1 MNNDSQPFPSE
12 PDRPQPLAWEHDQSQ
27 LPAWDS
33 GQPLPPAWE
42 PDQALPPA
50 WEPDPARAQRIHR
63 SRRPLWIAGGA
74 AAAAIVLVG
83 AGVGATRS
91 TASSPTVAPATSTP
105 NGLGGQGLDDGGGR
119 VDLTPNAG
127 PLTGDG
133 SGGFSPQTTAASLTT
148 PATTRQQRGVVDINV
163 VLGYQ
168 DVQAAGTGIV
178 LTSTGEVL
186 TNNHVVDGATAI
198 TVTVVSTGRTYTA
211 SVVGYDVTGDIAVI
225 QLNGASG
232 LTTANTAARSTVAVG
247 AKVVGVGNA
256 GGAGGTPSAAAG
268 RVVAV
273 DQTITASDQG
283 GANAEQL
290 TGLIETDAAIAAG
303 DSGGPLYDSAG
314 AVVGMD
320 TAASSG
326 GQVQGYAIPIS
337 RALSIASAIEAGA
350 SSRTVHIG
358 TTAMLGVQVAGTSQT
373 VVEGVLAGSA
383 AARAGV
389 VTGDTITVV
398 AGRAVTTPTS
408 LSAIVGSLTSGQRVS
423 LHWTDQGG
431 TTHRATVTLTAG
443 PAL

>member
-1 MNNDSQPFPSE
+1 
-12 PDRPQPLAWEHDQSQ
+12 
-27 LPAWDS
+27 
-33 GQPLPPAWE
+33 
-42 PDQALPPA
+42 
-50 WEPDPARAQRIHR
+50 
-63 SRRPLWIAGGA
+63 
-74 AAAAIVLVG
+74 
-83 AGVGATRS
+83 
-91 TASSPTVAPATSTP
+91 
-105 NGLGGQGLDDGGGR
+105 
-119 VDLTPNAG
+119 
-127 PLTGDG
+127 LTGDG
-133 SGGFSPQTTAASLTT
+133 SGGFGSQTTAASLTT
-148 PATTRQQRGVVDINV
+148 PATTRQQAGVVDINV

-168 DVQAAGTGIV
+168 DGQAAGTGIV
-178 LTSTGEVL
+178 LTSSGEVL

-198 TVTVVSTGRTYTA
+198 TVTVASTGRTYTA

-232 LTTANTAARSTVAVG
+232 LVTANTAARSTVAVG
-247 AKVVGVGNA
+247 TKVVGVGNA
-256 GGAGGTPSAAAG
+256 GGVGGTPSAAAG
-268 RVVAV
+268 RVVGV

-337 RALSIASAIEAGA
+337 RALAVAAAIESGA
-350 SSRTVHIG
+350 SSSTVHIG

-373 VVEGVLAGSA
+373 LVEGVLAGSA

-389 VTGDTITVV
+389 VAGDTITVV
-398 AGRAVTTPTS
+398 AGRAVTTPAS

-423 LHWTDQGG
+423 LRWTDQAG
-431 TTHRATVTLTAG
+431 TTHRATVTLMAG